1 MAWILKCIEC
11 AKKNGIDT
19 PNTEI
24 AYQTNFVR

>member
-1 MAWILKCIEC
+1 MAWMLKCIEC

-19 PNTEI
+19 PNTKI